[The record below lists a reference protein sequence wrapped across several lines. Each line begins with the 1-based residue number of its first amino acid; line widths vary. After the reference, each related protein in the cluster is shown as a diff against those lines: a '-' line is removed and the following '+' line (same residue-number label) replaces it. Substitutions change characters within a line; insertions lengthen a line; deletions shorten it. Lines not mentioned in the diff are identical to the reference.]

1 MNIKYMMKS
10 EDTEQMRVISWAEHL
25 KAEYQELELLYHCP
39 NGGKRNKVEAIKFKQ
54 MGVKAG
60 IPDLCLPVPAVKYTG
75 LYIELKGEKGVISEK
90 QKQMLRA
97 LADMNHYCCVCYGAE
112 ETIKVLK
119 EYLLL
124 RHMNTEMQADN
135 LSIRIAGKL
144 KQIFT

>member
-1 MNIKYMMKS
+1 MNMNIKYMVKS
-10 EDTEQMRVISWAEHL
+10 EDTEQMR
-25 KAEYQELELLYHCP
+25 
-39 NGGKRNKVEAIKFKQ
+39 
-54 MGVKAG
+54 
-60 IPDLCLPVPAVKYTG
+60 
-75 LYIELKGEKGVISEK
+75 VISEK